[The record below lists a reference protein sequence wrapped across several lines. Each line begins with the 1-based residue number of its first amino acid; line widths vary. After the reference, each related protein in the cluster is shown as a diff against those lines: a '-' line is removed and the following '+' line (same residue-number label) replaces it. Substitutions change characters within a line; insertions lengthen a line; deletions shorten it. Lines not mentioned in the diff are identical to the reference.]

1 MLLTIDF
8 ESSIPIYLQIRSSIV
23 EGIATGLLKS
33 GDPLPSVRN
42 LALELSINMHTVN
55 KAYTQLKAEGYV
67 LIHRQRGVV
76 VCTDGLKD
84 DNASYIESLSQ
95 VLRPMISEAI
105 SRGLTE
111 EEFNK
116 IVKTHFQNIQKI
128 KEQEHDAP
136 PNSRT

>member
-23 EGIATGLLKS
+23 EGIATGILKS

-42 LALELSINMHTVN
+42 LALELRINMHTVN

-67 LIHRQRGVV
+67 MIHRQRGVI

-84 DNASYIESLSQ
+84 GNTLYIESLSS
-95 VLRPMISEAI
+95 VLRPIISEAV
-105 SRGLTE
+105 SRGLTF
-111 EEFNK
+111 EEFNE
-116 IVKTHFQNIQKI
+116 IVKNHFSNIEKM
-128 KEQEHDAP
+128 KAD
-136 PNSRT
+136 

>member
-1 MLLTIDF
+1 MMLLTIDF

-55 KAYTQLKAEGYV
+55 KAYTLLKSEGYV
-67 LIHRQRGVV
+67 MIYRQRGVV

-84 DNASYIESLSQ
+84 SNKLYRELLSS
-95 VLRPMISEAI
+95 VLRPIISEAV
-105 SRGLTE
+105 SRGLSCD
-111 EEFNK
+111 EFIK
-116 IVKTHFQNIQKI
+116 IVKSHFSDIEKL
-128 KEQEHDAP
+128 KAD
-136 PNSRT
+136 